1 MSARTKGIVLAV
13 LQILIVLS
21 LGAKL
26 LYDRSTR
33 PRVWVLA
40 QVYDPDLPM
49 RGRYISQQLRMP
61 AEGFDHPPERP
72 AKYQYGW
79 VRPGFWA
86 YYQIRDGKLIAS
98 ATGDAG
104 SSGGWVTVDQS
115 TPPQATAGEPVLLFI
130 PDDAKIPRAETR
142 RRNVGGSL
150 STEKRPAAPHS
161 PRHQEKRRPDAAPFQ
176 LERLIDQNRHRILA

>member
-130 PDDAKIPRAETR
+130 PDDAKIPELKRGDEMW
-142 RRNVGGSL
+142 VEVSL
-150 STEKRPAAPHS
+150 PKKGPPRPI
-161 PRHQEKRRPDAAPFQ
+161 
-176 LERLIDQNRHRILA
+176 RLGIKKNGVLTPLHFN